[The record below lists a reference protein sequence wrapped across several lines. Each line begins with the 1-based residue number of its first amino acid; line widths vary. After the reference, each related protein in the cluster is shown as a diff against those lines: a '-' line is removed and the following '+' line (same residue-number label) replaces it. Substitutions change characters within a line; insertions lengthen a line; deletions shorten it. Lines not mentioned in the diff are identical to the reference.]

1 MWTTRR
7 LSGVMMAGWLCL
19 APLPVRAQPEVR
31 ALLEQAITAH
41 GGEKNLTT
49 LKAGYLQS
57 QGTAYVP
64 GPVKI
69 THLTVYQLPDRL
81 KQIQEI
87 DNQGQKVRIVT
98 AFAHDKAWMTV
109 NGQRHEVDKKSLTE
123 IGEALHLLRVNRL
136 VPLREKAFRLT
147 LLPEVK
153 VNNRP
158 AQGLRVSLDGHRD
171 VDLYFDRE
179 THLLVTLAHRVPDA
193 RSGKEVTEV
202 RLYSD
207 YHSVNGVQ
215 EPKKVVMWRDGQK
228 FLDGEVTEAQIL
240 EKVDVKIFENPQ

>member
-1 MWTTRR
+1 MKTTQRVTWA
-7 LSGVMMAGWLCL
+7 LAGLLCL
-19 APLPVRAQPEVR
+19 GPVPVRAQSP
-31 ALLEQAITAH
+31 AQTILDQAIAAH

-57 QGTAYVP
+57 QGTAYLP
-64 GPVKI
+64 APVSV
-69 THLTVYQLPDRL
+69 TNLTVYQLPDHL

-87 DNQGQKVRIVT
+87 NSPTQKLRLVT
-98 AFAHDKAWMTV
+98 GFAHEKAWMTV
-109 NGQRHEVDKKSLTE
+109 NGQSREVDKKILTE

-136 VPLREKAFRLT
+136 VALREKPFRLSP
-147 LLPEVK
+147 LPEVK

-158 AQGLRVSLDGHRD
+158 AQGLRVSLEGHRD
-171 VDLYFDRE
+171 IDLYFDRE
-179 THLLVTLAHRVPDA
+179 THLLVSLAHRVPDA

-215 EPKKVVMWRDGQK
+215 EPKKVIIWRDGQK
-228 FLDGEVTEAQIL
+228 FLEGEVTEAQIL
-240 EKVDVKIFENPQ
+240 EKVDTNIFKSP

>member
-1 MWTTRR
+1 MGMTRQ
-7 LSGVMMAGWLCL
+7 LSWMMAGCLCL
-19 APLPVRAQPEVR
+19 APLPVQAQPAVR

-41 GGEKNLTT
+41 GGEKSLTT

-64 GPVKI
+64 GPVQV

-87 DNQGQKVRIVT
+87 DGQGQKVRIVT
-98 AFAHDKAWMTV
+98 GFAHEKAWMTV
-109 NGQRHEVDKKSLTE
+109 NGQNREVDKKMLTE

-136 VPLREKAFRLT
+136 VALREKSYRLAA
-147 LLPEVK
+147 LPEIK
-153 VNNRP
+153 VTNRP
-158 AQGLRVSLDGHRD
+158 AQGLRVSRDGHRD
-171 VDLYFDRE
+171 VDLYFDRD
-179 THLLVTLAHRVPDA
+179 THLLVMLAHRVPDP

-215 EPKKVVMWRDGQK
+215 EPRKVVMWRDGQK
-228 FLDGEVTEAQIL
+228 FLEGEVTEAQIL
-240 EKVDVKIFENPQ
+240 EKVDTNIFENPQ